1 MNRILIV
8 EDDLS
13 VAEVMEIVLNDA
25 GYETTSIHSGSEVM
39 QGFQTFQ
46 PDLILLDLM
55 LPGIDGITV
64 CKLLREISTV
74 PIIMLTAKSETDDVV
89 EGLKAG
95 ADDYVIKPAKRDE
108 ILARIEAR
116 LRRGETLGTR
126 AFLNIGDIS
135 IDLNARI
142 VRKQERTL
150 NLTKLEFDLLVE
162 LASNPGK
169 TFSREELL
177 ISVWKYKHAADTRLV
192 NVHIQRLRGK
202 IEEDAD
208 EPAIILTVR
217 GVGYR
222 AIA

>member
-55 LPGIDGITV
+55 LPGIDGITL

-89 EGLKAG
+89 EGLRAG

-116 LRRGETLGTR
+116 LRRSETLGTR
-126 AFLNIGDIS
+126 TFVSIGDIS

-142 VRKQERTL
+142 VRKQDRTL

-169 TFSREELL
+169 TFS
-177 ISVWKYKHAADTRLV
+177 
-192 NVHIQRLRGK
+192 
-202 IEEDAD
+202 
-208 EPAIILTVR
+208 
-217 GVGYR
+217 
-222 AIA
+222 

>member
-1 MNRILIV
+1 
-8 EDDLS
+8 
-13 VAEVMEIVLNDA
+13 
-25 GYETTSIHSGSEVM
+25 M
-39 QGFQTFQ
+39 QGFQRFQ

-116 LRRGETLGTR
+116 LRRSETLGSRT
-126 AFLNIGDIS
+126 FLNIGDIS

-142 VRKQERTL
+142 VRKQDRTL

>member
-25 GYETTSIHSGSEVM
+25 GYETTSIHSGTEVM
-39 QGFQTFQ
+39 QGFQRFQ

-55 LPGIDGITV
+55 LPGIDGITL

-116 LRRGETLGTR
+116 LRRSETLGSRT
-126 AFLNIGDIS
+126 FLNIGDIS

-142 VRKQERTL
+142 VRKQDRIL